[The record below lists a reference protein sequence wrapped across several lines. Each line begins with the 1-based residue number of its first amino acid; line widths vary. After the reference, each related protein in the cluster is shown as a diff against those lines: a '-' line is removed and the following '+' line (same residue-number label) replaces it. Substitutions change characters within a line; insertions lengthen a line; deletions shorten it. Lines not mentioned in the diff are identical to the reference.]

1 MRYTVQSTSAPANNV
16 EPTIPLSPKKLR
28 ARPAAAK
35 PPVEKPR
42 ATEKPRVAEKQ
53 RVVEKPQAATT
64 GKQAAGSA
72 KASKQAAKP
81 VSTGRPGRP
90 PSAATAVANTTSS
103 TRNTAASGAASN
115 VADNGKKVRDCYAQ
129 YMLVYRC
136 EVLSAVH
143 YVSLSVSWHDIR
155 ISKVTVVRDFVT

>member
-16 EPTIPLSPKKLR
+16 EPAIPLSPKKLR

-35 PPVEKPR
+35 PPAEKPR
-42 ATEKPRVAEKQ
+42 ATEKPRVAEKP

-115 VADNGKKVRDCYAQ
+115 VADDGKKVRDCGAQ
-129 YMLVYRC
+129 YRC

-143 YVSLSVSWHDIR
+143 YVSLSVSWHDVR
-155 ISKVTVVRDFVT
+155 VSKVTVIQDFVT